1 MTEVGLGQL
10 GLGQRGSELIAEDAA
25 LARAGLAILDAN
37 WLGHATRA
45 SSRLYPH
52 QWSWDA
58 ACIAIAYSHFDQAR
72 AETELRSL
80 FEGQWRNGLL
90 PHIRFTDGARYFP
103 GPEFWQTELSPDAPS
118 HPRTS
123 GIVQPPVHATAVW
136 QVYRNALDIERAE
149 AFLRELLPRLAA
161 WHEYLYRERTRDGEG
176 LVELWHPWESGID
189 NSPLW
194 DEALARITPPDD
206 EIPEYKRVDTEVVDS
221 SQRPTNA
228 EYDRYAYLVKCYRER
243 AYDQARIRAECPFA
257 IQDVLFNAILV
268 AGGPRPRFDRP
279 RRRRGS
285 ASRSSAAAATTRS
298 SLDSKLWSEA
308 DGMYLDYDLRVG
320 AHVPAR
326 TWGGLAPLYCGV
338 SAERASRLL
347 DTVHAFA
354 VAAGRRLGRPVRG
367 GRRSLVRPGPLLAR
381 AGLAHDQLGHP
392 PRAAAAR
399 LRRGGAAAARSTQL
413 GLARAGGFW
422 EHYNAKTGE
431 GQGTEQLSWTA
442 AIVLDLLLARP
453 GDTPA
458 ITRISGERS

>member
-1 MTEVGLGQL
+1 LTEVGLGQL
-10 GLGQRGSELIAEDAA
+10 ELGQRGSELIAEDAD

-58 ACIAIAYSHFDQAR
+58 ACIAIAYSHLDQAR

-90 PHIRFTDGARYFP
+90 PHIRFTEGARYFP
-103 GPEFWQTELSPDAPS
+103 GPEFWQTELSPDAPTR
-118 HPRTS
+118 PRTS

-136 QVYRNALDIERAE
+136 HVYRNALDTERAE
-149 AFLRELLPRLAA
+149 AFLRELLPQLAA
-161 WHEYLYRERTRDGEG
+161 WHAYLYRERTRDGEG

-194 DEALARITPPDD
+194 DEALARIAPSEE

-257 IQDVLFNAILV
+257 IQDVLFNAIL
-268 AGGPRPRFDRP
+268 ARANDDL
-279 RRRRGS
+279 
-285 ASRSSAAAATTRS
+285 ASIARIVGEDPEPYERWAELTRS
-298 SLDSKLWSEA
+298 SLDAKLWSEA
-308 DGMYLDYDLRVG
+308 DGMYLDYDLRADAPV
-320 AHVPAR
+320 AAR

-338 SAERASRLL
+338 APERASRLL
-347 DTVHAFA
+347 RTVREFA
-354 VAAGRRLGRPVRG
+354 VTVDGGWAVASVASDDPSFDPARYWRGPVWPMISWVIHLG
-367 GRRSLVRPGPLLAR
+367 
-381 AGLAHDQLGHP
+381 
-392 PRAAAAR
+392 
-399 LRRGGAAAARSTQL
+399 LRRHGFDGEADTLRSTQL
-413 GLARAGGFW
+413 GLARSGGFW

-431 GQGTEQLSWTA
+431 GQGTEHLSWTA

-453 GDTPA
+453 GDTSVL
-458 ITRISGERS
+458 TRISEERS

>member
-1 MTEVGLGQL
+1 MRQIGSSTPRRAVDRGRVGAARLRAL
-10 GLGQRGSELIAEDAA
+10 AEDAA

-103 GPEFWQTELSPDAPS
+103 GPEFWQTELSPDAPA

-136 QVYRNALDIERAE
+136 QVYRNAADTERAE
-149 AFLRELLPRLAA
+149 AFLRELMPKLAA
-161 WHEYLYRERTRDGEG
+161 WHDYLYRERTRDGEG
-176 LVELWHPWESGID
+176 LVEIWHPWESGID

-194 DEALARITPPDD
+194 DEALARIAPPPE
-206 EIPEYKRVDTEVVDS
+206 EIPEYQRVDTEVVDS

-243 AYDQARIRAECPFA
+243 GYDQARIRAECPFA
-257 IQDVLFNAILV
+257 IQDVLFNSILAQ
-268 AGGPRPRFDRP
+268 AGEDL
-279 RRRRGS
+279 
-285 ASRSSAAAATTRS
+285 ASIARVVGEDPEPFERAAATTRS
-298 SLDSKLWSEA
+298 SLETRSSGA
-308 DGMYLDYDLRVG
+308 RPSGMYLDYDLRAG
-320 AHVPAR
+320 APIPAR

-338 SAERASRLL
+338 APERAERLARDRSR
-347 DTVHAFA
+347 VRRHAR
-354 VAAGRRLGRPVRG
+354 RRLGRPVR
-367 GRRSLVRPGPLLAR
+367 LGPTI
-381 AGLAHDQLGHP
+381 P
-392 PRAAAAR
+392 
-399 LRRGGAAAARSTQL
+399 RSTRPAT
-413 GLARAGGFW
+413 GAGRCG
-422 EHYNAKTGE
+422 
-431 GQGTEQLSWTA
+431 
-442 AIVLDLLLARP
+442 P
-453 GDTPA
+453 
-458 ITRISGERS
+458 

>member
-1 MTEVGLGQL
+1 LTDVGLGQL
-10 GLGQRGSELIAEDAA
+10 GLGQRGSQLIAEDAA

-58 ACIAIAYSHFDQAR
+58 ACIAIAYSHFHQAR

-103 GPEFWQTELSPDAPS
+103 GPEFWQTELSPDAPA

-268 AGGPRPRFDRP
+268 RAGQDL
-279 RRRRGS
+279 
-285 ASRSSAAAATTRS
+285 ASIARVVGEDPEPYERAAETTRS

-308 DGMYLDYDLRVG
+308 DGMYLDYDLR
-320 AHVPAR
+320 ADAPIRAR

-338 SAERASRLL
+338 VPDRADRLL
-347 DTVHAFA
+347 GTVRRFA
-354 VAAGRRLGRPVRG
+354 VDLDGGWAVASVSEDDPSFDPARYWRGPVWPMISWVIYLGLRRHGFDDE
-367 GRRSLVRPGPLLAR
+367 A
-381 AGLAHDQLGHP
+381 DQL
-392 PRAAAAR
+392 
-399 LRRGGAAAARSTQL
+399 RSTQL
-413 GLARAGGFW
+413 DLARSGGFW
-422 EHYNAKTGE
+422 EHYNATTGE
-431 GQGTEQLSWTA
+431 GQGTEHLSWTA
-442 AIVLDLLLARP
+442 AIVLDLLLAPP
-453 GDTPA
+453 GDSSVL
-458 ITRISGERS
+458 TRISGERS

>member
-58 ACIAIAYSHFDQAR
+58 ACIAIAYSHFHQAR

-103 GPEFWQTELSPDAPS
+103 GPEFWQTELSPDAPV

-136 QVYRNALDIERAE
+136 QVYRNALDVERAE

-161 WHEYLYRERTRDGEG
+161 WHDYLYRERTRNGEG

-228 EYDRYAYLVKCYRER
+228 EYDRYAYLVACYRER

-268 AGGPRPRFDRP
+268 RAGEDL
-279 RRRRGS
+279 
-285 ASRSSAAAATTRS
+285 ASIARVVGEDPEPFERAAATTRS

-308 DGMYLDYDLRVG
+308 DGMYLDYDLR
-320 AHVPAR
+320 ADAPIPAR

-338 SAERASRLL
+338 VPDRAERLL
-347 DTVHAFA
+347 GTVRRFA
-354 VAAGRRLGRPVRG
+354 VDLDGGWAVASVSEDDPSFDPARYWRGPVWPMISWVIYLGLRRHGFDDE
-367 GRRSLVRPGPLLAR
+367 A
-381 AGLAHDQLGHP
+381 DQL
-392 PRAAAAR
+392 
-399 LRRGGAAAARSTQL
+399 RSTQL
-413 GLARAGGFW
+413 DLARSGGFW
-422 EHYNAKTGE
+422 EHYNAMTGE
-431 GQGTEQLSWTA
+431 GQGTEHLSWTA

-453 GDTPA
+453 GDTSVL
-458 ITRISGERS
+458 TRISGERS

>member
-1 MTEVGLGQL
+1 M
-10 GLGQRGSELIAEDAA
+10 GQRGSELLAEDAA
-25 LARAGLAILDAN
+25 LARAGVAILDAN

-103 GPEFWQTELSPDAPS
+103 GPEFWQTELSPDAPA

-136 QVYRNALDIERAE
+136 QVYRNAADIERAE
-149 AFLRELLPRLAA
+149 AFLRELMPQLAA
-161 WHEYLYRERTRDGEG
+161 WHDYLYRERTRDGEG
-176 LVELWHPWESGID
+176 LVEIWHPWESGID

-194 DEALARITPPDD
+194 DEALGPDRAAAGGDPRVPAR
-206 EIPEYKRVDTEVVDS
+206 RH
-221 SQRPTNA
+221 RG
-228 EYDRYAYLVKCYRER
+228 RR
-243 AYDQARIRAECPFA
+243 
-257 IQDVLFNAILV
+257 LV
-268 AGGPRPRFDRP
+268 AAADERRVRPLRLPRQVLPRAGLRP
-279 RRRRGS
+279 GRGS
-285 ASRSSAAAATTRS
+285 APSARSRSRTSSSTRSSSRAGEDLASIARVVGEDPEPFERAAATTRS

-308 DGMYLDYDLRVG
+308 GR
-320 AHVPAR
+320 HVPRLRPARRRADVAAR

-338 SAERASRLL
+338 
-347 DTVHAFA
+347 V
-354 VAAGRRLGRPVRG
+354 
-367 GRRSLVRPGPLLAR
+367 AR
-381 AGLAHDQLGHP
+381 AGGAGCSRPFASSPSTLDGGWAVPSVSADDPSFDPARYWRGPVWPMISWVIYLG
-392 PRAAAAR
+392 
-399 LRRGGAAAARSTQL
+399 LRRHGFDDEAEQLRSTQL
-413 GLARAGGFW
+413 DLARGGGFW

-431 GQGTEQLSWTA
+431 GQGTEHLSWTA

-453 GDTPA
+453 GDTPVL
-458 ITRISGERS
+458 TRISGERS